1 MNNEN
6 NDHQRIITRPRK
18 TLFLL
23 SISVEKVTKKIE
35 INKNHQKNSLYL
47 AKQAAIILKEKFN
60 ASKVALFGSILDL
73 ETFTQWSDIDI
84 AAWGLEPSET
94 LLAMDTVQSLSDEI
108 EINLVDINTVK
119 SEVYQSILKNH
130 QEI

>member
-1 MNNEN
+1 MTIKE
-6 NDHQRIITRPRK
+6 
-18 TLFLL
+18 LL
-23 SISVEKVTKKIE
+23 QDQERLYFYYQSALKKSQKKIE

-73 ETFTQWSDIDI
+73 ETFKWSDIDI

>member
-1 MNNEN
+1 MIRKDLIQDKNRLEFCHQTALKNLPKNYEFKK
-6 NDHQRIITRPRK
+6 DHQQ
-18 TLFLL
+18 
-23 SISVEKVTKKIE
+23 
-35 INKNHQKNSLYL
+35 NNLYL

-119 SEVYQSILKNH
+119 SEVYQNILKNH

>member
-1 MNNEN
+1 MMRTMTIKE
-6 NDHQRIITRPRK
+6 
-18 TLFLL
+18 LL
-23 SISVEKVTKKIE
+23 QDQERLYFYYQSALKKSQKKIE

-73 ETFTQWSDIDI
+73 ETFKWSDIDI

>member
-1 MNNEN
+1 MTIKE
-6 NDHQRIITRPRK
+6 
-18 TLFLL
+18 LL
-23 SISVEKVTKKIE
+23 QDQERLYFYYQSALKKSQKKSE
-35 INKNHQKNSLYL
+35 LNKNHQKNSLYL

-84 AAWGLEPSET
+84 ASWGLEPSET

>member
-1 MNNEN
+1 MTIKE
-6 NDHQRIITRPRK
+6 
-18 TLFLL
+18 LL
-23 SISVEKVTKKIE
+23 KDQERLYFYYQSALKKSQKKFE